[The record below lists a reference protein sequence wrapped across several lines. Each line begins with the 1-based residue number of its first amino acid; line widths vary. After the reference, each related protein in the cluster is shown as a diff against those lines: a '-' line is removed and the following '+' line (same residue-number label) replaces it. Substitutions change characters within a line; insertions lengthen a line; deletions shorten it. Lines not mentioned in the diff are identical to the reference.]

1 MNQENQN
8 QNQNLEPVVA
18 HCSFCGRP
26 IKENGVMLTGLTG
39 MICPECVSLAQKV
52 VEQTKDIINKD
63 ILDSVPKPKEIKE
76 FLDQYV
82 IGQDQVKEKVAVAV
96 YNHYKRI
103 NCNVT
108 DDVELEKSNILCV
121 GPTGSG
127 KTLIAKTVAKLLNVP
142 FTIGDATV
150 LTESGYVG
158 EDVES
163 LLVNL
168 YQAAD
173 YDVEKTERGIV
184 FIDEIDKI
192 ARKGDSASISRDV
205 SGEGVQQGLLKLL
218 EGSIV
223 SIPPKGGRKHPDTPL
238 VKINT
243 KNILFICSGAFV
255 GLDKVIKSRCNK
267 QTIGY
272 NTDTSKKMS
281 EDDYMKKLNPIDL
294 KKIGLIPEIIGRLPV
309 ITYTNELDKKAMM
322 RILVEPKNS
331 LIKQYK
337 KIFELDGVELE
348 FTNEALEY
356 IVDKT
361 IEFKL
366 GARGLRG
373 TMENIMTKAM
383 FETPSEKDIK
393 KITVDLDYVK
403 KYIDE

>member
-1 MNQENQN
+1 MAENKEN
-8 QNQNLEPVVA
+8 I
-18 HCSFCGRP
+18 CFCCGRP
-26 IKENGVMLTGLTG
+26 ESKVPLLLKGNFGFICSDCVTHANNVLEERKETVNENLMTG
-39 MICPECVSLAQKV
+39 I
-52 VEQTKDIINKD
+52 
-63 ILDSVPKPKEIKE
+63 PKPKEIKE

-82 IGQDQVKEKVAVAV
+82 IGQDRVKERVAVAV

-103 NCNVT
+103 STPVVN
-108 DDVELEKSNILCV
+108 DVEIEKSNILLC

-142 FTIGDATV
+142 FTIGDSTV

-184 FIDEIDKI
+184 FLDEIDKI

-205 SGEGVQQGLLKLL
+205 SGEGVQQALLKLL

-243 KNILFICSGAFV
+243 KNILFICGGAFV
-255 GLDKVIKSRCNK
+255 GLDKIIKNRCNK
-267 QTIGY
+267 SVIGY
-272 NTDTSKKMS
+272 NVDPGVKKADEEFMS
-281 EDDYMKKLNPIDL
+281 KLNPIDI
-294 KKIGLIPEIIGRLPV
+294 KKFGLIPEIIGRLPV
-309 ITYTNELDKKAMM
+309 ITYTDELDRDSLI
-322 RILVEPKNS
+322 RILKEPKNA
-331 LIKQYK
+331 LIKQYQRL
-337 KIFELDGVELE
+337 FELDNIKLT
-348 FTNEALEY
+348 FTDEALEY

-361 IEFKL
+361 IEYKL

-373 TMENIMTKAM
+373 TMENVMNKAM
-383 FETPSEKDIK
+383 FEGPSSDMKELVVDI
-393 KITVDLDYVK
+393 DYVK
-403 KYIDE
+403 KYIE